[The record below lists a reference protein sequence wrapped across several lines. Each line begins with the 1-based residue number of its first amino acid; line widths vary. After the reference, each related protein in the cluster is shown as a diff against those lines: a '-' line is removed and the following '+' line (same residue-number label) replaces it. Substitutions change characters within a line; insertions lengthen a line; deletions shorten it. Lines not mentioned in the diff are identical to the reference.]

1 MSVILVFIVV
11 VLGLALWWLSQQ
23 RLMTK
28 PWLETGTGAGAGGYN
43 DTGLP
48 TAKIALIVFL
58 AVAGSLFALF
68 ASAYIMRTEYG
79 DWRSVPLPR
88 IVWLNTVMLVLGS
101 IALQSAATA
110 ARQGDIGTVRIGMLT
125 AGVASVAFVV
135 GQVFAWRELIDSGF
149 YLASNPANAFFYVIT
164 GLHGLHILGGLAAMG
179 RVLPGVWEAGQVTP
193 RMRLAV
199 ELCATYW
206 HFLLIVWVG
215 VLVLLVGWV
224 NEFINICRQLLT

>member
-11 VLGLALWWLSQQ
+11 TLGLALWWLSQQ
-23 RLMTK
+23 RLMAK
-28 PWLETGTGAGAGGYN
+28 PWLETGTAAGAGGYD

-58 AVAGSLFALF
+58 AVVGSLFALF
-68 ASAYIMRTEYG
+68 ASAYIMRTEYS
-79 DWRSVPLPR
+79 DWRSVPLPQ

-101 IALQSAATA
+101 IALQAAATA
-110 ARQGDIGTVRIGMLT
+110 ARGGDIGTVRVGLVT
-125 AGVASVAFVV
+125 AGVASVAFMA
-135 GQVFAWRELIDSGF
+135 GQIVAWRDLIDSGYF
-149 YLASNPANAFFYVIT
+149 LAENPANAFFDLIT
-164 GLHGLHILGGLAAMG
+164 GLHGLHILGGLVALG
-179 RVLPGVWEAGQVTP
+179 RVMPGVWEAGHVTP
-193 RMRLAV
+193 KMRLAV

-206 HFLLIVWVG
+206 HFLLIVWLG